1 MAERAEER
9 LELSD
14 GPAVYL
20 RRSSH
25 RLTALGMIGHY
36 TKIVLAAGAEHAGV
50 VDQNG
55 DGRAK
60 SPGDEGLPEVE
71 GPGLIVAANLGE
83 TPKGGIIE
91 ITRLGVVGFRL
102 EQLHLAP
109 EDRATSDSTILLRC
123 LELLLL
129 TSTSVTG
136 LLAESRGYVG
146 QVVLH

>member
-36 TKIVLAAGAEHAGV
+36 TKIVLAAGAERAGV

-71 GPGLIVAANLGE
+71 GPSLAMAASLSKK
-83 TPKGGIIE
+83 TQGGMLE
-91 ITRLGVVGFRL
+91 VTRLGVLGLGSRSSI
-102 EQLHLAP
+102 P
-109 EDRATSDSTILLRC
+109 PLR
-123 LELLLL
+123 
-129 TSTSVTG
+129 TG
-136 LLAESRGYVG
+136 LGATARYFCAVWSFCCSSERV
-146 QVVLH
+146 